1 MNVVTL
7 AGRLTAE
14 PELKTTNT
22 GTEVMNFTLAVNRRF
37 AKQGETETDFISC
50 VAWAKTAAFI
60 HSYFHK
66 GDGINLVGRLE
77 SRKWVDS
84 NGQNRISWEVIADNV
99 EFPLSKKSTTAPT
112 QTQTQTYTAQQTQ
125 QTQPAQN
132 TFDVNELLD
141 DEDMPF

>member
-1 MNVVTL
+1 MNIVTL

-37 AKQGETETDFISC
+37 AKQGETETDFINC
-50 VAWAKTAAFI
+50 VAWTRTAVFI

-84 NGQNRISWEVIADNV
+84 NGQNRISWKVIADNV
-99 EFPLSKKSTTAPT
+99 EFPLSKKSTSAPT
-112 QTQTQTYTAQQTQ
+112 QTQTYTTQQTQ
-125 QTQPAQN
+125 QTQPAPN